1 MDSIT
6 TDYLISLSDMD
17 EDSLFELYKEAIT
30 SLKSKEISQFDRKV
44 FVMRVMMIRSII
56 SDKYSL
62 RAYRSN
68 RSGIDFDDPMLN
80 PQVNRFYK

>member
-1 MDSIT
+1 MGID
-6 TDYLISLSDMD
+6 TDFLISLSDMS
-17 EDSLFELYKEAIT
+17 EDSLFELYKEAMNK
-30 SLKSKEISQFDRKV
+30 LKSKEISQFDRKV

-68 RSGIDFDDPMLN
+68 RSGIEFDNPMNN
-80 PQVNRFYK
+80 PQINRFYK

>member
-6 TDYLISLSDMD
+6 TDYLISLADMS
-17 EDSLFELYKEAIT
+17 EDSLFELYKEAMT
-30 SLKSKEISQFDRKV
+30 KLKSKDTSQFERKV
-44 FVMRVMMIRSII
+44 FVMRVMYIRSII

-68 RSGIDFDDPMLN
+68 RSGIDFDNPMNN
-80 PQVNRFYK
+80 PEVARFYQ

>member
-1 MDSIT
+1 MDNIT
-6 TDYLISLSDMD
+6 TDYLITLADMD
-17 EDSLFELYKEAIT
+17 EDSLYILYKEALT
-30 SLKSKEISQFDRKV
+30 SLKNKDLSTKDRKV

-62 RAYRSN
+62 RLRHSTP
-68 RSGIDFDDPMLN
+68 DDPMLN

>member
-17 EDSLFELYKEAIT
+17 EDALYILYKEAIT
-30 SLKSKEISQFDRKV
+30 KLKSKDTSQFDRKV
-44 FVMRVMMIRSII
+44 FVMRVMQIRSII

-62 RAYRSN
+62 KLRHSTP
-68 RSGIDFDDPMLN
+68 DFDNPMN
-80 PQVNRFYK
+80 NESVARFYK

>member
-6 TDYLISLSDMD
+6 TDYLISLSEMD
-17 EDSLFELYKEAIT
+17 EDSLYILYKEAIEK
-30 SLKSKEISQFDRKV
+30 LKSKDTDYKDRKV
-44 FVMRVMMIRSII
+44 FVMRIMMIRSII

-62 RAYRSN
+62 KLRHS
-68 RSGIDFDDPMLN
+68 IPDDPMEN

>member
-6 TDYLISLSDMD
+6 TDYLISLADMD
-17 EDSLFELYKEAIT
+17 EDALYQLYKEAIEK
-30 SLKSKEISQFDRKV
+30 LKSKEISQFDRKV

-62 RAYRSN
+62 KLRHS
-68 RSGIDFDDPMLN
+68 IPDDPMNN
-80 PQVNRFYK
+80 PEVARFYK

>member
-6 TDYLISLSDMD
+6 TDYLISLSDMS

-30 SLKSKEISQFDRKV
+30 SLKNKDLSTKDRKV
-44 FVMRVMMIRSII
+44 FVMRVMMIRSLI

-62 RAYRSN
+62 RLRHSTP
-68 RSGIDFDDPMLN
+68 DFDNPMLN